1 MTVSKM
7 TYGLLFAVTCG
18 FTALATSSSALAQ
31 RLHRGNWDTPE
42 ARSCAQYVESK
53 YNRMFRDPRDASQDS
68 ERAIQITFY
77 SVARVPNLFGGHKHV
92 SMAVREDT
100 FEGEEV
106 VETRR
111 IRNAS
116 YCVLDD
122 NNRVIA
128 LEAEMR

>member
-1 MTVSKM
+1 
-7 TYGLLFAVTCG
+7 
-18 FTALATSSSALAQ
+18 
-31 RLHRGNWDTPE
+31 
-42 ARSCAQYVESK
+42 
-53 YNRMFRDPRDASQDS
+53 
-68 ERAIQITFY
+68 
-77 SVARVPNLFGGHKHV
+77 VARVPNLFGGHKHV